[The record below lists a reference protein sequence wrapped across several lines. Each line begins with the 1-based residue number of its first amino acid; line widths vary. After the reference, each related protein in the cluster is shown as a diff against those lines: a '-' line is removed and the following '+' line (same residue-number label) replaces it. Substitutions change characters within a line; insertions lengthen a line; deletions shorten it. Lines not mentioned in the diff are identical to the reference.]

1 MRVFNS
7 AKKSSALVSPP
18 KNFEELISYLDA
30 ICGKNLFELS
40 QRVGLSLPAST
51 RQGKGFAGELIELCT
66 GASAGNAS
74 IPDFPNLWL
83 ELKTIPVD
91 EKLIPL
97 ESTFISY
104 APLTNIRCLS
114 FEKSSLYSKISRV
127 LFVIVLAPRNLK
139 IAERKILGYFFWQPS
154 EEELKNIKDD
164 FNELME
170 MVKTGNIE
178 RVTAKI
184 GTVIQMRP
192 KCANG
197 KQTTDCIGPD
207 GIFIKTRPRGFYMR
221 RCFTQKLLERYWN
234 NKMD

>member
-1 MRVFNS
+1 MCILSNS
-7 AKKSSALVSPP
+7 KKLPVLIVPP
-18 KNFEELISYLDA
+18 RNFEELISHLDE
-30 ICGKNLFELS
+30 ICGKSLLELS
-40 QRVGLSLPAST
+40 QRVGLKVPAST
-51 RQGKGFAGELIELCT
+51 LQGKGFAGELIELCT

-91 EKLIPL
+91 ENLKPL

-104 APLTNIRCLS
+104 APLTNIRGLS
-114 FEKSSLYSKISRV
+114 FEKSSLYLKISRV
-127 LFVIVLAPRNLK
+127 LFVVVLAPRNLK

-154 EEELKNIKDD
+154 DEELKLIKED

-178 RVTAKI
+178 KITAKI
-184 GTVIQMRP
+184 GTVIQLRP

-197 KQTTDCIGPD
+197 KQTTDCVGPD
-207 GIFIKTRPRGFYMR
+207 GFFIKTRPRGFYMR
-221 RCFTQKLLERYWN
+221 RCFTQKLLERYWI
-234 NKMD
+234 NKLD

>member
-1 MRVFNS
+1 MRISNNS
-7 AKKSSALVSPP
+7 KKSPVLIPP
-18 KNFEELISYLDA
+18 PQSFSDLISLLNE
-30 ICGKNLFELS
+30 ICGKSLFELS
-40 QRVGLSLPAST
+40 QKVGLRLPTST
-51 RQGKGFAGELIELCT
+51 LKGKGFAGELIELCT

-91 EKLIPL
+91 ENLKPL

-104 APLTNIRCLS
+104 APLTNIRGLC
-114 FEKSSLYSKISRV
+114 FEKSSLYLKISRV
-127 LFVIVLAPRNLK
+127 LFVVVLAPRNLK

-154 EEELKNIKDD
+154 NEELKLIKED

-170 MVKTGNIE
+170 MVKTGSIE
-178 RVTAKI
+178 KITAKI

-192 KCANG
+192 KCTDG
-197 KQTTDCIGPD
+197 KQTTDCIGPE
-207 GIFIKTRPRGFYMR
+207 GFFIKTRPRGFYMR

-234 NKMD
+234 NKIN